1 MEMAITGDVVGLA
14 RIDPVDNPID
24 LFRIWRDEAIKFQF
38 GLVNACC
45 VATVSSP
52 NLKVSSRNLI
62 LREFDD
68 NGFVIMTDARSQKVK
83 DMNCNLHAAMCFLWY
98 YKNDK
103 QQHITRQVRIEGL
116 MKKLERPACQLI
128 YEREPLYCKIRTH
141 LCHQDQPAD
150 WDDLNRRYNEMLV
163 QKDNVRTMPDHVVA
177 YKLAPEM
184 MEFYYAR
191 DTLIADRIHY
201 NKNKINKNYWEYQ
214 RIAA

>member
-1 MEMAITGDVVGLA
+1 MTDNVVGLA
-14 RIDPVDNPID
+14 RINPVDNPVD
-24 LFRIWRDEAIKFQF
+24 LFRMWRDEAIKFQF

-45 VATVSSP
+45 LATVSSL

-83 DMNCNLHAAMCFLWY
+83 DMSCNLYAAMCFLWD

-128 YEREPLYCKIRTH
+128 YEREPLYCKIRAH
-141 LCHQDQPAD
+141 LCHQNQPAD
-150 WDDLNRRYNEMLV
+150 WDDLNRQYNEIL
-163 QKDNVRTMPDHVVA
+163 QDDNVHTMPDHVVA

-184 MEFYYAR
+184 MEFYYAQ
-191 DTLIADRIHY
+191 DKLIADRIHY
-201 NKNKINKNYWEYQ
+201 NKNVINKNYWEYQ

>member
-1 MEMAITGDVVGLA
+1 MTDDVVGFA
-14 RIDPVDNPID
+14 RIDPVDNPVD
-24 LFRIWRDEAIKFQF
+24 LFRIWYDKAIKFQF
-38 GLVNACC
+38 GLVNTCC
-45 VATVSSP
+45 LATVSSL

-68 NGFVIMTDARSQKVK
+68 NGFVIMTDTRSQKVK
-83 DMNCNLHAAMCFLWY
+83 DM
-98 YKNDK
+98 
-103 QQHITRQVRIEGL
+103 VRIEGL
-116 MKKLERPACQLI
+116 MKKLDRPACQLI
-128 YEREPLYCKIRTH
+128 YEREPLHCKIRTH

-150 WDDLNRRYNEMLV
+150 WDNLNRRYNEILV
-163 QKDNVRTMPDHVVA
+163 QKDIVHTMPDHVVA

-201 NKNKINKNYWEYQ
+201 NKINENWEYQ

>member
-1 MEMAITGDVVGLA
+1 MTDDVVGFA
-14 RIDPVDNPID
+14 RIDPVDNPVD
-24 LFRIWRDEAIKFQF
+24 LFSIWHDEATKFQF
-38 GLVNACC
+38 GLVNTCC
-45 VATVSSP
+45 LATVSSL

-68 NGFVIMTDARSQKVK
+68 NGFVIMTDTRSQKVK
-83 DMNCNLHAAMCFLWY
+83 DMNCNLYAAMCFLWD

-103 QQHITRQVRIEGL
+103 QQHIMQQAKGL

-128 YEREPLYCKIRTH
+128 YEREPLHCKIRTH

-150 WDDLNRRYNEMLV
+150 WDNLNRRYNEILV
-163 QKDNVRTMPDHVVA
+163 QKDIVHTMPDHVVA

-201 NKNKINKNYWEYQ
+201 NKINENWEYQ